1 MTGAVYTEVRQHR
14 SNDVE
19 GAKEIGVESRLC
31 FFDTY
36 LLNGAYQAEP
46 SIVDHNVD
54 AAELFRSLL
63 NHLLNQLRVSHV
75 QLQHS
80 EFFYQSERMNRS
92 GLSHDVM
99 ATLQ

>member
-1 MTGAVYTEVRQHR
+1 
-14 SNDVE
+14 
-19 GAKEIGVESRLC
+19 
-31 FFDTY
+31 
-36 LLNGAYQAEP
+36 
-46 SIVDHNVD
+46 
-54 AAELFRSLL
+54 
-63 NHLLNQLRVSHV
+63 LLNQLRVSHV

>member
-1 MTGAVYTEVRQHR
+1 MAGPVCTEVRQHR

-63 NHLLNQLRVSHV
+63 NQLRVSHV